1 MSKYALREEKICLNC
16 GAEVQHRFCPAC
28 GQQNIEPDLSVS
40 GLIHDFIH
48 DLTHF
53 DGKFFSTSKFLIFKP
68 GFLSTEFIC
77 GRRSRYL
84 HPVRLYVFTSAIFFY
99 LFFNFFVDT
108 SEIEKSE
115 SKSLSPAQLV
125 EKLNEIDTSN
135 KNVFRL
141 EKSYLIRSKNDTIFD
156 LSQAGVIAK
165 LTDSISIIESQNAA
179 SSLSISFSEK
189 QNDVNAKFK
198 NVESYLHFQ
207 DSIPNVQRDG
217 FFKKYM
223 LIRGLKIKLFFEE
236 NKKKAIWMLL
246 DKFIHSFPTLLFISL
261 PLLALVLQLL
271 FFRRKKMGYAVHG
284 IFLLHLYVFT
294 FLALLFYFTVVKIF
308 SFTPLDVPGLFAPF
322 ILLGVIF
329 YGYKAFR
336 NFYILKRAKTIVY
349 YSIFLLFSFLSISFL
364 FIFYFLFML
373 LKL

>member
-1 MSKYALREEKICLNC
+1 MSKYAIREEKKCLNC
-16 GAEVQHRFCPAC
+16 GAEVLHKFCPAC
-28 GQQNIEPDLSVS
+28 GQQNIEPDLSIS

-84 HPVRLYVFTSAIFFY
+84 NPVRLYVFTSAIFFY
-99 LFFNFFVDT
+99 LFFNFFVDI
-108 SEIEKSE
+108 SENEKAE
-115 SKSLSPAQLV
+115 SKTLRPAQLV
-125 EKLNEIDTSN
+125 EKLNEIDTSY

-141 EKSYLIRSKNDTIFD
+141 EKSYIIRSKNDTIFD
-156 LSQAGVIAK
+156 LSQAGIIAK
-165 LTDSISIIESQNAA
+165 LTESISKMESQNAA
-179 SSLSISFSEK
+179 SALSISFSDT

-223 LIRGLKIKLFFEE
+223 LVRGLKIKLFFEE
-236 NKKKAIWMLL
+236 NKKKAMWMLL
-246 DKFIHSFPTLLFISL
+246 NQFIHSFPTLLFISL

-271 FFRRKKMGYAVHG
+271 FFCRTKMGYAVHG

-308 SFTPLDVPGLFAPF
+308 SFTHFDVPGLFAPF
-322 ILLGVIF
+322 IFFGVLF

-336 NFYILKRAKTIVY
+336 NFYNLRRAKTIFY
-349 YSIFLLFSFLSISFL
+349 YSVFLLLSFLSISLL

>member
-1 MSKYALREEKICLNC
+1 MSTHKIREEKKCLNC
-16 GAEVQHRFCPAC
+16 GAEVIHKFCPAC
-28 GQQNIEPDLSVS
+28 GQQNIDPKLSIS
-40 GLIHDFIH
+40 DLIHDFVH

-77 GRRSRYL
+77 GRRSSYF

-99 LFFNFFVDT
+99 LFFNFFVDIP
-108 SEIEKSE
+108 ENEKTD
-115 SKSLSPAQLV
+115 SKPLNPAQLV
-125 EKLNEIDTSN
+125 EKLNEIDTSK

-141 EKSYLIRSKNDTIFD
+141 EKSYIIRSKNDTIFD
-156 LSQAGVIAK
+156 LSQAGMVAK
-165 LTDSISIIESQNAA
+165 LTDSISKRDSQNAT
-179 SSLSISFSEK
+179 SGLSISFSGNP
-189 QNDVNAKFK
+189 NDVNTKFK
-198 NVESYLHFQ
+198 NVESYLNFQ

-223 LIRGLKIKLFFEE
+223 LVREFKIKLFFEE
-236 NKKKAIWMLL
+236 NKKKAMWMLL
-246 DKFIHSFPTLLFISL
+246 DQFIHSFPTLLFISL

-308 SFTPLDVPGLFAPF
+308 SLTPFDVPGLFAPF
-322 ILLGVIF
+322 IFLGVLF

-336 NFYILKRAKTIVY
+336 NFYILRRAKTFVY
-349 YSIFLLFSFLSISFL
+349 YSVFLLFSFLSISFL